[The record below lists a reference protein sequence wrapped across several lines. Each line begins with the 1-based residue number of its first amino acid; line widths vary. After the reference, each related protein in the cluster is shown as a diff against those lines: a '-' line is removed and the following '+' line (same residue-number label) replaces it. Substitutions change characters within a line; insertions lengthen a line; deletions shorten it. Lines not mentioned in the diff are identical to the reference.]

1 MWGSLWRKSH
11 RMGKLQPWPA
21 ALNKDGGRRTLLI
34 CFFVFLPVSVL
45 VFLEQMVSSAAV
57 THLGWACVCM
67 REYAVISSWSPSW
80 LSNRSW
86 RGWCVGDR
94 EPGHTHLMHGC
105 SVHVPEFLF
114 LSPVNFQQQAQKQP
128 SCDIVVAVAL
138 IGLYGTTWGWP
149 KELRCH

>member
-94 EPGHTHLMHGC
+94 EPGHTPHARLQCSCPRVSLPQSCGFSATGAETAKLWYRGCGRIDRPVRHHLG
-105 SVHVPEFLF
+105 VTEG
-114 LSPVNFQQQAQKQP
+114 A
-128 SCDIVVAVAL
+128 
-138 IGLYGTTWGWP
+138 
-149 KELRCH
+149 